1 VHNFAH
7 HFVIAQTGVEDM
19 TKLPNELTTEQITE
33 FFEQAAKVTTDAWNS
48 QAAYFEALVKRNTD
62 CFKYLGE
69 ARVAS
74 FKEMSEATTFN
85 QAFESNLAFE
95 EKVREDLANL
105 EDKNTRSWE
114 SLLEQLTAIY
124 TPAEV
129 KPKAKAPKVKAPE
142 AKTAQPK
149 AAKTAAPKAK
159 APQAKAPQPK
169 APQAKN
175 ESAQKAA

>member
-1 VHNFAH
+1 
-7 HFVIAQTGVEDM
+7 M

-62 CFKYLGE
+62 CFKDLGE

-74 FKEMSEATTFN
+74 IKEMSEATTFN

-105 EDKNTRSWE
+105 EDKNTKSWE

-129 KPKAKAPKVKAPE
+129 KPQAKA
-142 AKTAQPK
+142 AQPK
-149 AAKTAAPKAK
+149 AAKTATPKAK

-169 APQAKN
+169 APQARN

>member
-1 VHNFAH
+1 
-7 HFVIAQTGVEDM
+7 M
-19 TKLPNELTTEQITE
+19 TKLPNELTTEQVTE

-48 QAAYFEALVKRNTD
+48 QAAYFEALLKRNTD
-62 CFKYLGE
+62 CFKDLGE

-74 FKEMSEATTFN
+74 FQEMSEATTFN

-95 EKVREDLANL
+95 EKVREDLASL
-105 EDKNTRSWE
+105 QEKNTKSWE
-114 SLLEQLTAIY
+114 SLLEQMTAIY

-129 KPKAKAPKVKAPE
+129 KPEAKAPMAKAPQ
-142 AKTAQPK
+142 AKAVQPK
-149 AAKTAAPKAK
+149 AAKKALAPKPK

-175 ESAQKAA
+175 VTAQKAA

>member
-1 VHNFAH
+1 
-7 HFVIAQTGVEDM
+7 M
-19 TKLPNELTTEQITE
+19 TKLPNELTTEQVTE

-62 CFKYLGE
+62 CFKDLGE

-95 EKVREDLANL
+95 EKVREDLASL
-105 EDKNTRSWE
+105 QDKNTKSWE

-129 KPKAKAPKVKAPE
+129 KPKAKAPKAKAPA
-142 AKTAQPK
+142 AKTAKPK
-149 AAKTAAPKAK
+149 AAKAAAPKAK
-159 APQAKAPQPK
+159 VSQTK

>member
-1 VHNFAH
+1 VQNLAH

-19 TKLPNELTTEQITE
+19 TKLPNELTTEKVTE
-33 FFEQAAKVTTDAWNS
+33 FFEQAAKVTTNAWNS

-62 CFKYLGE
+62 CFKNLGE

-95 EKVREDLANL
+95 EKVREDLASL
-105 EDKNTRSWE
+105 QEKNTKSWE
-114 SLLEQLTAIY
+114 SLLEQLTSIY

-129 KPKAKAPKVKAPE
+129 KPKAKASK
-142 AKTAQPK
+142 
-149 AAKTAAPKAK
+149 AKTAAPKPKAAKKAVAPKPKATRAK
-159 APQAKAPQPK
+159 ASQPK
-169 APQAKN
+169 APQAKT
-175 ESAQKAA
+175 ETAQKAA